1 MTDSAGPGFAIA
13 ESSRGSAFA
22 DFDNDGDLDLIVVNL
37 DSRPTLLR
45 NDGGN
50 RGNWLQ
56 VQLRQPGHNTQ
67 AIGAR
72 VTVLAGGRLHMRE
85 ARAGASYLSQN
96 DTRLH
101 FGLMTEQVEQLTIRW
116 PSGEE
121 EMFTEVPVIRLIE
134 IRRGHGL
141 VVRPSSNTE
150 P

>member
-1 MTDSAGPGFAIA
+1 MATST
-13 ESSRGSAFA
+13 S
-22 DFDNDGDLDLIVVNL
+22 IVVNL

-50 RGNWLQ
+50 RGNWLK

-72 VTVLAGGRLHMRE
+72 VTVLAGGRLQMRE

-96 DTRLH
+96 DARLH
-101 FGLMTEQVEQLTIRW
+101 FGLMTEQVDQLTIRW
-116 PSGEE
+116 PGGEE
-121 EMFTEVPVIRLIE
+121 EVFTEVPVNRFIQ

-141 VVRPSSNTE
+141 VVRPSSAAE